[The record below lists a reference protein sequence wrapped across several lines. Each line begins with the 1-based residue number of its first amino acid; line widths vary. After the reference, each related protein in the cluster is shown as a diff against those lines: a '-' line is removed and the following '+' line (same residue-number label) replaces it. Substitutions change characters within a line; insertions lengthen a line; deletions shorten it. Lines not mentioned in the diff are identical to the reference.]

1 MTVTNL
7 PDWIPAEAWAGFVAM
22 RKKQKKPMS
31 DGAVDRMIKKLAG
44 MLAEGQDLAAVLNQ
58 SEDSCWSD
66 VYPVKE
72 RRAEPR
78 QAFDHSRLGKHGQAT
93 ANNALDWLEGK

>member
-1 MTVTNL
+1 MKMI
-7 PDWIPAEAWAGFVAM
+7 PDWIPADAWAGFVAM

-31 DGAVDRMIKKLAG
+31 EAAVDRMVKKLAAL
-44 MLAEGQDLAAVLNQ
+44 LADGQDLTAVLNQ

-72 RRAEPR
+72 RRQEPR
-78 QAFDHSRLGKHGQAT
+78 QQFDTSRLGKHGQAT
-93 ANNALDWLEGK
+93 ANNALEWLEGK